1 MTMKACMLGCISKK
15 VKRLSTLALRC
26 KKVHSGLV
34 VRQQRAGQ
42 PSPREGSRADTTIR
56 RRGGGARRAEPGMLQ
71 KTVSFRLD
79 VYLANKAGFE
89 RRRRKIRLDFDA
101 LYSLFASNLSFAR
114 IARRVGVSRPRID
127 KIFQDYFQELI

>member
-1 MTMKACMLGCISKK
+1 
-15 VKRLSTLALRC
+15 
-26 KKVHSGLV
+26 
-34 VRQQRAGQ
+34 
-42 PSPREGSRADTTIR
+42 
-56 RRGGGARRAEPGMLQ
+56 MLQ

-127 KIFQDYFQELI
+127 KIFQDYFQELIGVSGLERRR